1 MAEPEAPRR
10 RRWVAAAAYAAIAAF
25 LAWLGWGWWHDRRLP
40 ERFERVALGMDRGAV
55 EALLGRPDREAACG
69 AGRLTLPRAECRREL
84 VYASAFAPVVPR
96 YYVVQLD
103 ARGRVIEA
111 DAIRS
116 P

>member
-1 MAEPEAPRR
+1 MAEPGQPPRR
-10 RRWVAAAAYAAIAAF
+10 RWAAVAVYAAIAAF
-25 LAWLGWGWWHDRRLP
+25 LAWAAWGWWHDRQLP
-40 ERFERVALGMDRGAV
+40 DRFERVALGMDRRSV

-69 AGRLTLPRAECRREL
+69 SNPVTLPRADCRREL
-84 VYASAFAPVVPR
+84 VYASAFAPVVPN

-111 DAIRS
+111 DAVHA